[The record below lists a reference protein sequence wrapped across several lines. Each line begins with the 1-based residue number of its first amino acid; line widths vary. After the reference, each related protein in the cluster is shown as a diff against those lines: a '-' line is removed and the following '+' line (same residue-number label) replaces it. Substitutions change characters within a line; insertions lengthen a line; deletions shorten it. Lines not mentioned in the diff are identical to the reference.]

1 MLQEAP
7 KMTQMF
13 WLYRS
18 SNQITDSH
26 VSAIIVYFHYN
37 LQPW

>member
-1 MLQEAP
+1 
-7 KMTQMF
+7 MTQMF
-13 WLYRS
+13 WLYCS

-26 VSAIIVYFHYN
+26 VYAITVHFYYN